1 MKLLTHKR
9 FYIFSEHNLIKN
21 YAKNVYGGKTQFRI
35 FIIVTENIAQISL
48 RNTNMI
54 MKSRGTGKDNS
65 VWLSHYSQM
74 KTRLERISPGQ
85 ETETYNIYENHRR
98 HREYLI

>member
-1 MKLLTHKR
+1 
-9 FYIFSEHNLIKN
+9 
-21 YAKNVYGGKTQFRI
+21 
-35 FIIVTENIAQISL
+35 
-48 RNTNMI
+48 MI